1 MPRTYRRRSRFDRK
15 QGERMILYTVIPCY
29 NEEKVLPETI
39 RVMTEKYE
47 SLMEKELIS
56 TESKVLFVDD
66 GSHDDTWDI
75 INDIHEKNKIFC
87 GIKLSRNRGHQNALL
102 AGLMEAKEHCD
113 AAISVDADLQDD
125 IDAMDEMIEKY
136 NDGCDIV
143 YGVRNKRSTDKFIKR
158 FTAESYYKV
167 MEFFGTHIIFN
178 HADYRLM
185 SNRAIEALSD
195 FDEVNLFLRGM
206 VPMLGFKSD
215 KVYYERRE
223 RFAGE
228 SKYSI
233 GKMLD
238 LAWNGIT
245 SFSVKPVDMI
255 LFGGVLITAF
265 SMLAMLILL
274 VLGIF
279 GSGFGAQ
286 GWIIASVFLCT
297 GLNLSALGVV
307 GQYVCRAYLETK
319 HRPKFIIEEKL
330 I

>member
-1 MPRTYRRRSRFDRK
+1 
-15 QGERMILYTVIPCY
+15 MILYTVIPCY

-39 RVMTEKYE
+39 RVMEEKYKNLIKDNRISEE
-47 SLMEKELIS
+47 SL
-56 TESKVLFVDD
+56 VLFVDD
-66 GSHDDTWDI
+66 GSRDDTWKMI
-75 INDIHEKNKIFC
+75 LSAHTKNKIFC

-136 NDGCDIV
+136 SEGCEIV
-143 YGVRNKRSTDKFIKR
+143 YGVRNKRSTDRFMKR
-158 FTAESYYKV
+158 FTAEGYYRL

-185 SNRAIEALSD
+185 SRKAIEALSE

-206 VPMLGFKSD
+206 VPMLGFKTD
-215 KVYYERRE
+215 TVYYERRE

-228 SKYSI
+228 SKYSVA
-233 GKMLD
+233 KMVD

-255 LFGGVLITAF
+255 LFAGVLIAGF
-265 SMLAMLILL
+265 SVLAMLVLL
-274 VLGIF
+274 VLSILGVLK
-279 GSGFGAQ
+279 GSV
-286 GWIIASVFLCT
+286 GWILSALFLCT
-297 GLNLSALGVV
+297 GINLTALGIV

-319 HRPKFIIEEKL
+319 HRPKYIIEDK

>member
-1 MPRTYRRRSRFDRK
+1 
-15 QGERMILYTVIPCY
+15 MILYTVIPCY

-39 RVMTEKYE
+39 RVMTEKYK
-47 SLMEKELIS
+47 SLMERELIS
-56 TESKVLFVDD
+56 TESRVLFVDD
-66 GSHDDTWDI
+66 GSHDDTWGI
-75 INDIHEKNKIFC
+75 ICDAHIKNEIFS

-102 AGLMEAKEHCD
+102 AGLMEAKEFCD

-125 IDAMDEMIEKY
+125 IDAIDEMVEKFGE
-136 NDGCDIV
+136 GCDIV
-143 YGVRNKRSTDKFIKR
+143 YGVRNKRSTDRFMKR
-158 FTAESYYKV
+158 FTAEGYYRL
-167 MEFFGTHIIFN
+167 MEFFGAHIIFN

-185 SNRAIEALSD
+185 SKRALEALSE

-206 VPMLGFKSD
+206 VPMLGFKTA

-228 SKYSI
+228 SKYSL

-255 LFGGVLITAF
+255 LFGGVLMAGF
-265 SMLAMLILL
+265 SVLAMLIMA
-274 VLGIF
+274 VLMIF
-279 GSGFGAQ
+279 GVLKGAAGF
-286 GWIIASVFLCT
+286 IIASVFLCC
-297 GLNLSALGVV
+297 GINLAAIGVV

-319 HRPKFIIEEKL
+319 HRPKYIIEEK

>member
-1 MPRTYRRRSRFDRK
+1 
-15 QGERMILYTVIPCY
+15 MILYTVIPCY

-39 RVMTEKYE
+39 RVMTEKYS
-47 SLMEKELIS
+47 SLMKKDLIS
-56 TESKVLFVDD
+56 AESKVLFVDD
-66 GSHDDTWDI
+66 GSHDDTWETICDA
-75 INDIHEKNKIFC
+75 HKENKIFC

-125 IDAMDEMIEKY
+125 IDAIDEMVEKFGE
-136 NDGCDIV
+136 GCEIV
-143 YGVRNKRSTDKFIKR
+143 YGVRNKRSSDRFMKR
-158 FTAESYYKV
+158 FTAEGYYRL
-167 MEFFGTHIIFN
+167 MDLFGTHIIFN

-185 SNRAIEALSD
+185 SKKALEALSE
-195 FDEVNLFLRGM
+195 FDEANLFLRGM
-206 VPMLGFKSD
+206 VPMLGFKTA

-228 SKYSI
+228 SKYSL

-255 LFGGVLITAF
+255 LFAGVLITAF
-265 SMLAMLILL
+265 SVLTVLILAIL
-274 VLGIF
+274 AVFDVLKD
-279 GSGFGAQ
+279 SA

-297 GLNLSALGVV
+297 GINLTALGVV
-307 GQYVCRAYLETK
+307 GQYVCRAYLEAK
-319 HRPKFIIEEKL
+319 HRPKYIIEEK
-330 I
+330 IR

>member
-1 MPRTYRRRSRFDRK
+1 
-15 QGERMILYTVIPCY
+15 
-29 NEEKVLPETI
+29 
-39 RVMTEKYE
+39 MTEKYK
-47 SLMEKELIS
+47 SLMEKGLIS
-56 TESKVLFVDD
+56 AESRVLFVDD
-66 GSHDDTWDI
+66 GSRDSTWEMI
-75 INDIHEKNKIFC
+75 ENSHKENEIFR

-102 AGLMEAKEHCD
+102 AGLMESKEFCD

-136 NDGCDIV
+136 NGGCEIV
-143 YGVRNKRSTDKFIKR
+143 YGVRNKRSTDKFMKR
-158 FTAESYYKV
+158 FTAEGYYKL

-185 SNRAIEALSD
+185 SKKALEALSD

-228 SKYSI
+228 SKYSL

-245 SFSVKPVDMI
+245 SFSVKPVSLI
-255 LFGGVLITAF
+255 LFGGVLTCALTVI
-265 SMLAMLILL
+265 SMLIMA
-274 VLGIF
+274 VLAFCGVLK
-279 GSGFGAQ
+279 GAA

-297 GLNLSALGVV
+297 GLNLTALGVV

-319 HRPKFIIEEKL
+319 HRPKYIIEEK

>member
-1 MPRTYRRRSRFDRK
+1 
-15 QGERMILYTVIPCY
+15 
-29 NEEKVLPETI
+29 
-39 RVMTEKYE
+39 MTEKYK
-47 SLMEKELIS
+47 SLMEKGLIS
-56 TESKVLFVDD
+56 AESRVLFVDD
-66 GSHDDTWDI
+66 GSRDSTWKMI
-75 INDIHEKNKIFC
+75 ENSHKENEIFR

-102 AGLMEAKEHCD
+102 AGLMESKEFCD

-136 NDGCDIV
+136 NGGCEIV
-143 YGVRNKRSTDKFIKR
+143 YGVRNKRSTDKFMKR
-158 FTAESYYKV
+158 FTAEGYYKL

-185 SNRAIEALSD
+185 SKKALEALSD

-228 SKYSI
+228 SKYSL

-245 SFSVKPVDMI
+245 SFSVKPVSLI
-255 LFGGVLITAF
+255 LFGGVLTCALSVI
-265 SMLAMLILL
+265 SMLIMA
-274 VLGIF
+274 VLAFCGVLK
-279 GSGFGAQ
+279 GSA

-297 GLNLSALGVV
+297 GLNLTALGVV

-319 HRPKFIIEEKL
+319 HRPKYIIEEK

>member
-1 MPRTYRRRSRFDRK
+1 
-15 QGERMILYTVIPCY
+15 MILYTVIPCY
-29 NEEKVLPETI
+29 NEEKVLSETV
-39 RVMTEKYE
+39 RVMEEKYS
-47 SLMEKELIS
+47 SLMEKGLIS
-56 TESKVLFVDD
+56 KESRVLFVDD
-66 GSHDDTWDI
+66 GSHDDTWEMISSAHD
-75 INDIHEKNKIFC
+75 KNEIFC

-125 IDAMDEMIEKY
+125 INAMDKMVEKFGE
-136 NDGCDIV
+136 GCDIV
-143 YGVRNKRSTDKFIKR
+143 YGVRNKRSSDRFMKR
-158 FTAESYYKV
+158 FTAEGYYRV

-185 SNRAIEALSD
+185 SKRALEALSE

-206 VPMLGFKSD
+206 VPMLGFKSE

-255 LFGGVLITAF
+255 LFGGVLISGLSVLTLF
-265 SMLAMLILL
+265 ILAMLS
-274 VLGIF
+274 IF
-279 GSGFGAQ
+279 GVLNGSA

-297 GLNLSALGVV
+297 GINLSAIGIV

-319 HRPKFIIEEKL
+319 HRPKYIIEEK

>member
-1 MPRTYRRRSRFDRK
+1 L
-15 QGERMILYTVIPCY
+15 ILYTVIPCY

-47 SLMEKELIS
+47 SLAQKNLIGKKS
-56 TESKVLFVDD
+56 RVLLVDD
-66 GSHDDTWDI
+66 GSTDETWEI
-75 INDIHEKNKIFC
+75 IRKAHEKNEIFC

-102 AGLMEAKEHCD
+102 AGLLEAREHCD

-125 IDAMDEMIEKY
+125 IDAIDGMVEKFSE
-136 NDGCDIV
+136 GCDIV
-143 YGVRNKRSTDKFIKR
+143 YGIRNDRSSDSFMKR
-158 FTAESYYKV
+158 FTAEGYYKL

-178 HADYRLM
+178 HADYRLL
-185 SNRAIEALSD
+185 SKRALDALSE
-195 FDEVNLFLRGM
+195 FDETNLFLRGM
-206 VPMLGFKSD
+206 VPMLGFKTGS
-215 KVYYERRE
+215 VYYERRE

-255 LFGGVLITAF
+255 LFGGVLISGF
-265 SMLAMLILL
+265 SVLAMLILL

-279 GSGFGAQ
+279 GVLEGAT

-297 GLNLSALGVV
+297 GINLTALGVV
-307 GQYVCRAYLETK
+307 GQYVCRAYLEAK
-319 HRPKFIIEEKL
+319 HRPKFIIEEKIL
-330 I
+330 

>member
-1 MPRTYRRRSRFDRK
+1 
-15 QGERMILYTVIPCY
+15 MILYTVIPCY

-39 RVMTEKYE
+39 RVMEEKYE
-47 SLMEKELIS
+47 SLIERKMIS
-56 TESKVLFVDD
+56 KKSRVLFVDD
-66 GSHDDTWDI
+66 GSDDGTWGMI
-75 INDIHEKNKIFC
+75 KKAHAENEIFC
-87 GIKLSRNRGHQNALL
+87 GLKLSRNRGHQNALL
-102 AGLMEAKEHCD
+102 AGLLEAKEFCD
-113 AAISVDADLQDD
+113 AAVSVDADLQDD
-125 IDAMDEMIEKY
+125 IDAIDKMVEKFGE
-136 NDGCDIV
+136 GCEIV
-143 YGVRNKRSTDKFIKR
+143 YGVRNKRSTDRFMKR
-158 FTAESYYKV
+158 FTAEGYYKL

-185 SNRAIEALSD
+185 SKKALEALSE
-195 FDEVNLFLRGM
+195 FDETNLFLRGM
-206 VPMLGFKSD
+206 VPMLGFKTA

-255 LFGGVLITAF
+255 LFGGVLIAGF
-265 SMLAMLILL
+265 SVLAMLILA
-274 VLGIF
+274 VLAVF
-279 GSGFGAQ
+279 GVLKGTA

-297 GLNLSALGVV
+297 GINLAALGVV
-307 GQYVCRAYLETK
+307 GQYVCRAYLEAK
-319 HRPKFIIEEKL
+319 HRPKYIIEEK

>member
-1 MPRTYRRRSRFDRK
+1 
-15 QGERMILYTVIPCY
+15 MILYTVIPCY

-47 SLMEKELIS
+47 NLAEKNLIGKKS
-56 TESKVLFVDD
+56 RVLLVDD
-66 GSHDDTWDI
+66 GSTDETWEI
-75 INDIHEKNKIFC
+75 IRKAHEKNEIFC

-102 AGLMEAKEHCD
+102 AGLLEAREHCD

-125 IDAMDEMIEKY
+125 IDAIDGMVEKFSE
-136 NDGCDIV
+136 GCDIV
-143 YGVRNKRSTDKFIKR
+143 YGIRNDRSSDSFMKR
-158 FTAESYYKV
+158 FTAEGYYKL

-178 HADYRLM
+178 HADYRLL
-185 SNRAIEALSD
+185 SKRALDALSE
-195 FDEVNLFLRGM
+195 FDETNLFLRGM
-206 VPMLGFKSD
+206 VPMLGFKTGS
-215 KVYYERRE
+215 VYYERRE

-255 LFGGVLITAF
+255 LFGGVLI
-265 SMLAMLILL
+265 SGLSVLAILILL

-279 GSGFGAQ
+279 GVLEEAA

-297 GLNLSALGVV
+297 GINLTALGVV
-307 GQYVCRAYLETK
+307 GQYVCRAYLEAK
-319 HRPKFIIEEKL
+319 HRPKFIIEEK

>member
-1 MPRTYRRRSRFDRK
+1 
-15 QGERMILYTVIPCY
+15 MILYTVIPCY
-29 NEEKVLPETI
+29 NEEKVLSETI
-39 RVMTEKYE
+39 RVMSEKYE
-47 SLMEKELIS
+47 SLLERKMIS
-56 TESKVLFVDD
+56 KKSRVLFVDD
-66 GSHDDTWDI
+66 GSHDNTWEMI
-75 INDIHEKNKIFC
+75 CEAHEKNEIFC

-125 IDAMDEMIEKY
+125 IDAIDAMVEKFGE
-136 NDGCDIV
+136 GCEIV
-143 YGVRNKRSTDKFIKR
+143 YGVRNKRSSDRFMKR
-158 FTAESYYKV
+158 FTAEGYYKL

-185 SNRAIEALSD
+185 SKKALEALSE
-195 FDEVNLFLRGM
+195 FEEVNLFLRGM
-206 VPMLGFKSD
+206 VPMLGFKTAN
-215 KVYYERRE
+215 VYYERRE

-255 LFGGVLITAF
+255 LFAGVLI
-265 SMLAMLILL
+265 SGLSVLALLILA
-274 VLGIF
+274 VLEIF
-279 GSGFGAQ
+279 SVLKGTA
-286 GWIIASVFLCT
+286 GWVIASVFLCT
-297 GLNLSALGVV
+297 GINLTALGVV

-319 HRPKFIIEEKL
+319 HRPKFIVEEKIL
-330 I
+330 

>member
-1 MPRTYRRRSRFDRK
+1 
-15 QGERMILYTVIPCY
+15 MILYTVIPCY

-39 RVMTEKYE
+39 RVMTEKY
-47 SLMEKELIS
+47 KDLIEQKRIS
-56 TESKVLFVDD
+56 GESKVLFVDD
-66 GSHDDTWDI
+66 GSFDDTWEI
-75 INDIHEKNKIFC
+75 ICDAHKESRIFC

-102 AGLMEAKEHCD
+102 AGLMEAKEYCD

-125 IDAMDEMIEKY
+125 IDAIDKMVEKFC
-136 NDGCDIV
+136 DGCDIV
-143 YGVRNKRSTDKFIKR
+143 YGVRNKRSSDRFMKR
-158 FTAESYYKV
+158 FTAEGYYRL

-185 SNRAIEALSD
+185 SKKALEALSE

-206 VPMLGFKSD
+206 VPMLGFKTD

-228 SKYSI
+228 SKYSV

-255 LFGGVLITAF
+255 LFAGVLIAGVSVLVMF
-265 SMLAMLILL
+265 ILALL
-274 VLGIF
+274 AIF
-279 GSGFGAQ
+279 GVLKGAT

-297 GLNLSALGVV
+297 GINLTALGVV
-307 GQYVCRAYLETK
+307 GQYVCRAYLEAK
-319 HRPKFIIEEKL
+319 HRPKYIIEEKTE
-330 I
+330 

>member
-1 MPRTYRRRSRFDRK
+1 
-15 QGERMILYTVIPCY
+15 MILYTVIPCY
-29 NEEKVLPETI
+29 NEEKVLSETI
-39 RVMTEKYE
+39 RVMSEKYE
-47 SLMEKELIS
+47 SLLERKMISEKS
-56 TESKVLFVDD
+56 RVLFVDD
-66 GSHDDTWDI
+66 GSHDNTWEMI
-75 INDIHEKNKIFC
+75 SEAHEKNEIFC

-125 IDAMDEMIEKY
+125 IDAIDAMVEKFGE
-136 NDGCDIV
+136 GCEIV
-143 YGVRNKRSTDKFIKR
+143 YGVRNKRSSDRFMKR
-158 FTAESYYKV
+158 FTAEGYYKL

-185 SNRAIEALSD
+185 SKKALEALSE
-195 FDEVNLFLRGM
+195 FEEVNLFLRGM
-206 VPMLGFKSD
+206 VPMLGFKTA

-255 LFGGVLITAF
+255 LFAGVLI
-265 SMLAMLILL
+265 SGLSVLALLILA
-274 VLGIF
+274 VLEIF
-279 GSGFGAQ
+279 SVLKGTA
-286 GWIIASVFLCT
+286 GWVIASVFLCT
-297 GLNLSALGVV
+297 GINLTALGVV

-319 HRPKFIIEEKL
+319 HRPKFIVEEKIL
-330 I
+330 